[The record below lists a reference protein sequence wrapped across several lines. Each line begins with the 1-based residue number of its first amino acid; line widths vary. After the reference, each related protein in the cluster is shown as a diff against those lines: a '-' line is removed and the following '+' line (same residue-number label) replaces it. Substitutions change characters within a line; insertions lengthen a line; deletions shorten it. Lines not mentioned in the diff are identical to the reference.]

1 MSLSLRIFVAIL
13 AFLAYVVAP
22 ITCVWGW
29 TRWRQVRESRT
40 LSAKLSLT
48 GFILASGS
56 GLVAIVMVGYA
67 VTHGFGW
74 YDPLLLRGML
84 VGLLLSL
91 GGILFGLGGVWRP
104 NPLRWHAPISAVATL
119 AFWLLTASME

>member
-1 MSLSLRIFVAIL
+1 
-13 AFLAYVVAP
+13 
-22 ITCVWGW
+22 
-29 TRWRQVRESRT
+29 
-40 LSAKLSLT
+40 
-48 GFILASGS
+48 
-56 GLVAIVMVGYA
+56 MVGYA